1 MKTKNRHN
9 TVLAVDIDDT
19 IATGRFWVEGEA
31 QPIQENLDR
40 INRLYKDGYVIIY
53 HTARHPQHYALT
65 YAWLIEHGAFFH
77 ALEMGKLAAEFY
89 IDNKALYIDDINS
102 LINPDHE

>member
-31 QPIQENLDR
+31 QPIQENLD
-40 INRLYKDGYVIIY
+40 
-53 HTARHPQHYALT
+53 

-77 ALEMGKLAAEFY
+77 ALEMGKLAAEV
-89 IDNKALYIDDINS
+89 YIDDKALNIDDIDN
-102 LINPDHE
+102 LTNQ